1 MLRRLLMKCWLLD
14 DSKDN
19 EDFDFEEDADD
30 VEERP

>member
-1 MLRRLLMKCWLLD
+1 LLD